1 MLHSWCKLV
10 SPTWMEQCR
19 NQVYAK
25 VWRVLIDDEWIFDD
39 TEKGSLQVDVRR
51 GVGVC
56 EGWGF
61 IRNFPLIIKTFRLAT
76 TRDVPTKE
84 SFSSARLK
92 IHYSRR
98 ATGRVRRT
106 PQKKRWKYDYDRF
119 ARWINWKGIFSI
131 ELSWNCDELS
141 KFHESRLTRNS
152 INKCDYLVRVFRNQ
166 FARERVFGLIW

>member
-84 SFSSARLK
+84 SFSSARSK

-106 PQKKRWKYDYDRF
+106 PQKKRWKYDYLWSFCAVNKLKRNF
-119 ARWINWKGIFSI
+119 FNWAFLELRWAFEISWI
-131 ELSWNCDELS
+131 EIDKE
-141 KFHESRLTRNS
+141 FH
-152 INKCDYLVRVFRNQ
+152 Q
-166 FARERVFGLIW
+166 